1 MKKRLFLDWDDEE
14 DEEWEEEVFLKDG
27 TGYANESDTIDT
39 KAYRCPRCRKVLF
52 SAEVTLHGV
61 IFIRCKRCKRE
72 VSVETKPKM
81 RKIGF

>member
-1 MKKRLFLDWDDEE
+1 MTKRCFSDWDD
-14 DEEWEEEVFLKDG
+14 DEEWEEEIFLEHG
-27 TGYANESDTIDT
+27 TAYADETDYIDT
-39 KAYRCPRCRKVLF
+39 KDYCCPRCRKVLF

-72 VSVETKPKM
+72 VSVETKPNM

>member
-1 MKKRLFLDWDDEE
+1 MTKRCFSDWD
-14 DEEWEEEVFLKDG
+14 DEEWEEEFLEHG
-27 TGYANESDTIDT
+27 TAYANETDSIDT
-39 KAYRCPRCRKVLF
+39 KDYCCARCGKVLF

-61 IFIRCKRCKRE
+61 IFIRCKRCKRK

>member
-1 MKKRLFLDWDDEE
+1 MTKRFFSDWDG
-14 DEEWEEEVFLKDG
+14 DEEWEEENFLEHG
-27 TGYANESDTIDT
+27 TAYANETDTIDT
-39 KAYRCPRCRKVLF
+39 KAYCCPQCRKVLF